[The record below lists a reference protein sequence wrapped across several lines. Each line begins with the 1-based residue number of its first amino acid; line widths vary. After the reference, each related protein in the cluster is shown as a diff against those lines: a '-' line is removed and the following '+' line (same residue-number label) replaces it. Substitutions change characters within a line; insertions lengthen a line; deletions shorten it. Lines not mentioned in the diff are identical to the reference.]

1 MGSTVQ
7 FFFLKFYVWV
17 VAYIYVCACVCLVP
31 VVSNARNSCVPLVG
45 SLTCSTEPAVSS
57 KSSLLALLFANPYDI
72 SSLSV
77 SGQLFPVCSE
87 TYITKSGGRYS
98 ELT

>member
-7 FFFLKFYVWV
+7 FFFFKFYVWV
-17 VAYIYVCACVCLVP
+17 VACIYVCACVCLVP
-31 VVSNARNSCVPLVG
+31 VVSNARNSCVPFAG